1 MEKERIAYIKEWT
14 QMMSIV
20 DMQTQT
26 FKKQLIKNMEQ
37 ELSKAW
43 YCDYWDEFVYDETR
57 EERDKRWAKE
67 DAELAQEHEQPI
79 QRNPADEWWE
89 RKMKLPI
96 GQTGL
101 FKCLTCRFAYASQ
114 SALEKHSLKC
124 KKPKIWR
131 QEWVEDTMENR
142 KEWRRSA

>member
-37 ELSKAW
+37 TLSKGW

-57 EERDKRWAKE
+57 EERDTRWAKE

-124 KKPKIWR
+124 KKPKTWR

>member
-37 ELSKAW
+37 KLSKGW

-79 QRNPADEWWE
+79 QRNPADIWWE

>member
-1 MEKERIAYIKEWT
+1 MDKEMNAYIETKQELTNVIDKE
-14 QMMSIV
+14 V
-20 DMQTQT
+20 E
-26 FKKQLIKNMEQ
+26 FFRNKLIRQMEQ
-37 ELSKAW
+37 KLSKGW
-43 YCDYWDEFVYDETR
+43 YCDYWDEFVIDETR

-67 DAELAQEHEQPI
+67 DEELAHEQEQPI
-79 QRNPADEWWE
+79 QRNPADIWWE

-101 FKCLTCRFAYASQ
+101 YKCLTCRFAYASQ
-114 SALEKHSLKC
+114 SALDKHSLKC